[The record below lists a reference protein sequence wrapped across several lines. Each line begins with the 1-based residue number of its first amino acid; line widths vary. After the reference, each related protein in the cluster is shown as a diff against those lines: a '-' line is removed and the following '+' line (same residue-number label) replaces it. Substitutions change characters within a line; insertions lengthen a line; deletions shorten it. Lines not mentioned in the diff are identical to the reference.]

1 MAPSATLSPLQLV
14 VPVLPTGTSVVSID
28 SSVLPLEINA
38 DQNTTRVE
46 VGIYNTSYAISEFS
60 VVGAFNE
67 FSQSIPLTPSVSQ
80 TNVTIIGRN
89 YDPTSTWLP
98 GTSYPVGT
106 RYADPNGNVEV
117 VVGLTGSGISSST
130 GPAVTATSVV
140 NNALTVTCNN
150 TFTVG
155 QPIVLTGTAE
165 AALNGQTVIVA
176 ALIGSGPIYTG
187 FTATFVASNFT
198 NISDSGS
205 AVPQPKWSKLLP
217 TIGTQVTVSANLLTV
232 NCINSFS
239 VGQSVYLTGFTNATL
254 LNGQVVTISSSN
266 PTFFSAPITQA
277 DFPATAD
284 SGTVEAATLDN
295 QLVWANIG
303 VTAITPTVRF
313 SLLFAQSELSVA
325 IAPPSGISALK
336 NQTDCTLQWVTP
348 DYPGFI
354 GVRVQISTDPAGVNP
369 PFTQY
374 GDLVTAITSSSNT
387 TITSSSSTSVNVPTA
402 IISNVVLSNNL
413 ATIVAQNSF
422 VPGMVVEVESL
433 ANATFLNG
441 ESLTILTATSTGFT
455 SLFTYS
461 NPENG
466 TNSYG
471 NPITATMI
479 IGNVLSVT
487 AQNTYSVGQQVV
499 ISGTAEAFLNGQV
512 LTVLSTGLS
521 PFAFQAA
528 FTHSN
533 YVNSSEPLGAAASIA
548 DSGIAT
554 SVISTST
561 TSTSNTSML
570 TNYSTVDIPF
580 SAVNA
585 TAFYAMFSTVVQ
597 DPTTNIMYESVENGP
612 LLCGYVNLM
621 VANPTDFPV
630 LQRKEDIAGRLI
642 AQINKQLPDLDLS
655 PRSEVRD
662 IFIDPF
668 SIELANMSVREWF
681 ARVST
686 SISAISQVDNVSGN
700 GLSDPFQS
708 SPYKQQIAR
717 AYGLSPQDTQN
728 LINEQFD
735 LLGEGAGLT
744 RLGSTQATVVLTFYT
759 YQQPTSSITIPEG
772 ATVSTIADSTTSTL
786 TFTTQGQGTIN
797 IANLASFYNSNTG
810 WWGVSVPAQ
819 CTQPGSI
826 GNVGAGTIRQTVS
839 SVPSGVNVTNL
850 VGAAF
855 GTDQESN
862 SAFAARIQAR
872 KFTGNDSSSANGYL
886 VTALSTPGVISAQ
899 VVAAGDLEMLRD
911 WDPTRLKHVF
921 GAVDI
926 YARGTTFSQQDEFV
940 PFSYANNGVY
950 GTTNTYSTLAFIGSN
965 TFQIA
970 NYGNLAFPPYDAVEL
985 FVNRASNSF
994 YLSLDR
1000 AQFNLATGQI
1010 IINPNDIA
1018 YQYEGNLITQSK
1030 VPLTINNN
1038 PATNQAALAAL
1049 SGAATGTYSFALFMR
1064 LASPFSHV
1072 PALQPVLQIY
1082 SVTGAATETG
1092 VIPNTDVTLVHTSDF
1107 LLYGGSNRAGDIV
1120 QVPLTS
1126 APTQSTVT
1134 IASLT
1139 TPTLINIGMNQPLSS
1154 NGVPQNVLSVR
1165 SLDLSTL
1172 YVFGKDYNIVAYGP
1186 YYQYAIQPLTSSST
1200 LTQLQI
1206 VNNILTVAVPN
1217 DFGAGASVML
1227 SGILDPTF
1235 ASILNGQTVTI
1246 ATVSPTQF
1254 TATFTYAN
1262 TGPTQTS
1269 GLVTGSALQVGQQVV
1284 IAYSEYVLYER
1295 LSYVSGEQQILS
1307 GTLPT
1312 TLDNDGFVQNTWLP
1326 QSYSTGVFNAS
1337 QANTGNLP
1345 ATPPFT
1351 FNPLS
1356 LILDGWNGVFGA
1368 DGGLDVI
1375 GSATFDPSGLVGN
1388 QIPYASRYIKVTY
1401 FNGVSNIVM
1410 KENIDFTLTVDS
1422 TSGSATLA
1430 RILTG
1435 RIPDGGTVSV
1445 SYFTTETF
1453 TVSTQYPTFVELLAN
1468 TIAQTQSAAAD
1479 VLIKAEVANDVD
1491 ITMTVTLDANTSA
1504 ATVDPVIR
1512 TAINVVLDNSST
1524 TLFQSELVS
1533 QVQAVTGV
1541 QSVELPLNKCAKSDG
1556 SYDIGV
1562 VIPTGTA
1569 WTQTNKTNNAW
1580 ISTGIVLPD
1589 TTIATGGQPT
1599 AIVDVLYQGQVFRRA
1614 TSLADFQNNSPA
1626 VPHLAVAPGIVNS
1639 TPGSFYIYGTDDPNS
1654 GKLALT
1660 IPLDVPTPA
1669 QLSFF
1674 VTYQVY
1680 NEGGAKD
1687 VTVSPTEYL
1696 APGTITINYVTAG

>member
-1 MAPSATLSPLQLV
+1 MAPSTTLSPLQLV
-14 VPVLPTGTSVVSID
+14 IPVLPTGTSVVSID
-28 SSVLPLEINA
+28 SSVLPLVVNA
-38 DQNTTRVE
+38 DTKTTRIE
-46 VGIYNTSYAISEFS
+46 VGIYNTPYAINTFS
-60 VVGAFNE
+60 VIGIFNQ
-67 FSQSIPLTPSVSQ
+67 FMQSIPLTPSVAV

-89 YDPTSTWLP
+89 YDPTAVWLP
-98 GTSYPVGT
+98 GTSYSLNT
-106 RYADPNGNVEV
+106 RFADPFGNVEV
-117 VVGLTGSGISSST
+117 VVASSGSGTSSST
-130 GPAVTATSVV
+130 GSSITATSVV
-140 NNALTVTCNN
+140 NNVLTVTCNN
-150 TFTVG
+150 KFTVG
-155 QPIVLTGTAE
+155 QPVVLTGTAE
-165 AALNGQTVIVA
+165 AVLNGQTVLVA
-176 ALIGSGPIYTG
+176 ALLGAGPTFTG
-187 FTATFVASNFT
+187 FTATVVAGNFT

-205 AVPQPKWSKLLP
+205 AVPQPTWSKQPP
-217 TIGTQVTVSANLLTV
+217 TTATQVSISNNLLTV
-232 NCINSFS
+232 NCVNTFV
-239 VGQSVYLTGFTNATL
+239 VGQSVYLTGFLNTL
-254 LNGQVVTISSSN
+254 LNGQVVTISNAN
-266 PTFFSAPITQA
+266 PTFFSAPITQGNY
-277 DFPATAD
+277 PATAD
-284 SGTVEAATLDN
+284 SGTVQAATLDN

-303 VTAITPTVRF
+303 PTAITPTVRF
-313 SLLFAQSELSVA
+313 SLLFAQSDLSVA

-348 DYPGFI
+348 DFPGFI

-369 PFTQY
+369 PFTQF
-374 GDLVTAITSSSNT
+374 GDLITAITSST
-387 TITSSSSTSVNVPTA
+387 GTVITSSSNTSVNVPTA
-402 IISNVVLSNNL
+402 VISNVVLANNL

-422 VPGMVVEVESL
+422 VPGMVVEISNL

-441 ESLTILTATSTGFT
+441 ESLTILSATPTAFT

-461 NPENG
+461 NPDNG

-471 NPITATMI
+471 NVITATAI
-479 IGNVLSVT
+479 SGNVLTVT
-487 AQNTYSVGQQVV
+487 AQNSYSVGQQVV
-499 ISGTAEAFLNGQV
+499 ISGTAEPFLNGQV
-512 LTVLSTGLS
+512 LIITSAT
-521 PFAFQAA
+521 PFQFRAA

-533 YVNSSEPLGAAASIA
+533 YVNASEPLGASASIA
-548 DSGIAT
+548 DSGLAV

-561 TSTSNTSML
+561 TSTSSTSML
-570 TNYSTVDIPF
+570 TNYSTVDVPF
-580 SAVNA
+580 STINA
-585 TAFYAMFSTVVQ
+585 TQFYAMFSTVVQ
-597 DPTTNIMYESVENGP
+597 DPNTNIVYESVENGP
-612 LLCGYVNLM
+612 LQAGYVNLH

-630 LQRKEDIAGRLI
+630 LSRKEDIAGRLI

-681 ARVST
+681 ARIST
-686 SISAISQVDNVSGN
+686 SISAISQIDNASGN

-772 ATVSTIADSTTSTL
+772 ATVSTVPDSTTGTL

-797 IANLASFYNSNTG
+797 IANLASFFNTSTG

-826 GNVGAGTIRQTVS
+826 GNVGAGTIRQTVNG
-839 SVPSGVNVTNL
+839 VPSGVNVTNL
-850 VGAAF
+850 VGATF

-862 SAFAARIQAR
+862 SSFAARIQAR

-886 VTALSTPGVISAQ
+886 VTALGTPGVISAQ

-940 PFSYANNGVY
+940 PYSYANNGVY
-950 GTTNTYSTLAFIGSN
+950 GNTQTYSTLAFIGNN
-965 TFQIA
+965 TFQINNFGA
-970 NYGNLAFPPYDAVEL
+970 LAFPPYDAVEL
-985 FVNRASNSF
+985 FVNRSSNAF

-1000 AQFNLATGQI
+1000 AQFNKQTGQI

-1018 YQYEGNLITQSK
+1018 YQYVGNSITKAK

-1082 SVTGAATETG
+1082 SVTGSATGSG
-1092 VIPNTDVTLVHTSDF
+1092 VLPSNDVTLVHTSDF
-1107 LLYGGSNRAGDIV
+1107 LLNGGSNKAGDIV
-1120 QVPLTS
+1120 QVSLTS
-1126 APTQSTVT
+1126 APVQKTITVGPL
-1134 IASLT
+1134 AS
-1139 TPTLINIGMNQPLSS
+1139 PTLIDIGMNQSLSS
-1154 NGVPQNVLSVR
+1154 NGAPLNVNSVL
-1165 SLDLSTL
+1165 SLDLSTS
-1172 YVFGKDYNIVAYGP
+1172 YVFGKDYNIVAFGP
-1186 YYQYAIQPLTSSST
+1186 YLQYAIQPLTSTAT
-1200 LTQLQI
+1200 LTQLTI
-1206 VNNILTVAVPN
+1206 VNNVLTVAVAN
-1217 DFGAGASVML
+1217 DFGAGASVTF
-1227 SGILDPTF
+1227 SGIQDPTF
-1235 ASILNGQTVTI
+1235 ATILNNQTVTI
-1246 ATVSPTQF
+1246 ATASPTQF
-1254 TATFTYAN
+1254 TATFIQAN
-1262 TGPTQTS
+1262 TGPTLTS
-1269 GLVTGSALQVGQQVV
+1269 GTVTGSAIQAGQQIVV
-1284 IAYSEYVLYER
+1284 AYNKFVLYER
-1295 LSYVSGEQQILS
+1295 LSFISQESQVLN

-1312 TLDNDGFVQNTWLP
+1312 TLNNDGFVFNTWMP
-1326 QSYSTGVFNAS
+1326 ESYTIGTDVFPVT
-1337 QANTGNLP
+1337 QQGFDLT
-1345 ATPPFT
+1345 
-1351 FNPLS
+1351 
-1356 LILDGWNGVFGA
+1356 LDGWNGSFGA

-1375 GSATFDPSGLVGN
+1375 GSATFAPLGLVGN
-1388 QIPYASRYIKVTY
+1388 QIPHDSRYIKVTDGPTPTVVY
-1401 FNGVSNIVM
+1401 
-1410 KENIDFTLTVDS
+1410 KENLDFTLTVDP

-1435 RIPDGGTVSV
+1435 RIPDGGTVLV
-1445 SYFTTETF
+1445 SYFVTETF

-1468 TIAQTQSAAAD
+1468 TIALTQSAAAD
-1479 VLIKAEVANDVD
+1479 VLIKAMVANPVD
-1491 ITMTVTLDANTSA
+1491 ITMTVTLDSNTNA

-1512 TAINVVLDNSST
+1512 TAINVVLDNSKQ

-1533 QVQAVTGV
+1533 QVQAITGV
-1541 QSVELPLNKCAKSDG
+1541 QSVELPLIKCAKSDG

-1569 WTQTNKTNNAW
+1569 WTQTNTTNNAW
-1580 ISTGIVLPD
+1580 ISTNTVLPD

-1639 TPGSFYIYGTDDPNS
+1639 TPGSFYIYGTDDQTNS
-1654 GKLALT
+1654 GKVALT

-1674 VTYQVY
+1674 VTYQVF